1 MKKNKDNIFIVAG
14 ESSGDMHAASLIRE
28 IKILN
33 PDISFSGIG
42 GPRMLM
48 ENVNLLYDI
57 SQVNFIGFSSVIR
70 NIKKIKS
77 ILDNCISQ
85 VKIINPRAVIL
96 VDYPGFNLKLI
107 TGIRK
112 FYKGKIIYY
121 ISPQLWAWHKSRV
134 RIIKK
139 YVDLMIVVFPFEVD
153 FYGKEDIKAEYA
165 GHPLVKRID
174 SFLSENKRSASDKI
188 NISILPGSRK
198 DEIDRML
205 PVLVKTADLFE
216 KDFDC
221 NINFI
226 CSPNFHLSYYK
237 KFIKNNKHKIIHD
250 KEDSELNYKTI
261 LNSDLVITK
270 SGTSTME
277 CALIGTP
284 FCVVYK
290 TGGLNYSIGKRLVK
304 VDHIAMVNILLG
316 KRAVKEFLQ
325 NEMTPE
331 NIFEEGKK
339 ILTDKIYTARMKED
353 FSLLRNILSDKDA
366 SGNAAGIIVKLINNN
381 TSAN

>member
-1 MKKNKDNIFIVAG
+1 
-14 ESSGDMHAASLIRE
+14 MHAASLIRE
-28 IKILN
+28 IRQLN
-33 PDISFSGIG
+33 KNLTFTGIG
-42 GPRMLM
+42 GPEMKK
-48 ENVNLLYDI
+48 ENAKLLYDI

-77 ILDNCISQ
+77 ILDNCISH
-85 VKIINPRAVIL
+85 VKELNPEAVIL

-134 RIIKK
+134 KIIKK

-153 FYGKEDIKAEYA
+153 FYQKEDIKAEYA

-174 SFLSENKRSASDKI
+174 GFLKHNKKIPSDKI
-188 NISILPGSRK
+188 SISILPGSRK
-198 DEIDRML
+198 DEIDRMM
-205 PVLVKTADLFE
+205 PVLIEAAEMFRKE
-216 KDFDC
+216 FDC

-226 CSPNFHLSYYK
+226 CSPNYDKSYFK
-237 KFIKNNKHKIIHD
+237 EFIKDRHFNLFHDSNNTD
-250 KEDSELNYKTI
+250 LNYRTI

-290 TGGLNYSIGKRLVK
+290 TGELNYSIGKRLVK
-304 VDHIAMVNILLG
+304 VDHIAMVNILLK
-316 KRAVKEFLQ
+316 KRAVQEFLQ
-325 NEMTPE
+325 NEMTPD
-331 NIFEEGKK
+331 NIFKEGKR
-339 ILTDKIYTARMKED
+339 IITDKLYAEKMKEN
-353 FSLLRNILSDKDA
+353 FKLLRQVLSDKDA
-366 SGNAAGIIVKLINNN
+366 SKNAADIITNFLNACKN
-381 TSAN
+381 

>member
-1 MKKNKDNIFIVAG
+1 MKDTENNIFIVAG

-28 IKILN
+28 IRLLKN
-33 PDISFSGIG
+33 NFTFTGIG
-42 GPRMLM
+42 GPEMKK
-48 ENVNLLYDI
+48 ENANLLYDI

-70 NIKKIKS
+70 NIKKIKA

-85 VKIINPRAVIL
+85 VKELNPEAVIL

-134 RIIKK
+134 KIIKK

-153 FYGKEDIKAEYA
+153 FYQKENIEAEYA
-165 GHPLVKRID
+165 GHPLVKRVD
-174 SFLSENKRSASDKI
+174 GFLKQNLKISSDKI

-198 DEIDRML
+198 DEIDRMM
-205 PVLVKTADLFE
+205 PVLIKAAE
-216 KDFDC
+216 KFRKEFDC

-226 CSPNFHLSYYK
+226 CSPNYDVSYFK
-237 KFIKNNKHKIIHD
+237 EFIKDRDFKLIHD
-250 KEDSELNYKTI
+250 SNNTDLNYRTI

-290 TGGLNYSIGKRLVK
+290 TGELNYTIGKRLVK
-304 VDHIAMVNILLG
+304 VDHIAMVNILLK
-316 KRAVKEFLQ
+316 KRAVQEFLQ

-331 NIFEEGKK
+331 NIFKEGKK
-339 ILTDKIYTARMKED
+339 IITDKIYTDKMKAD
-353 FSLLRNILSDKDA
+353 FKLLRQVLSDKDA
-366 SGNAAGIIVKLINNN
+366 SKNAAEIIVNFLNADKN
-381 TSAN
+381 